1 MMHLFLFYIISGS
14 ILWFHGEMH
23 AYELEYAVL

>member
-1 MMHLFLFYIISGS
+1 MMLLFLCYIISGC
-14 ILWFHGEMH
+14 ILWYQGEMH